1 MIKVLVVDDEYL
13 AREGMKK
20 TVNWSSFSCELSGE
34 AEDAFKAIELSKV
47 IKPDII
53 ITDIK
58 MPGMDGIKMAE
69 EIKEYLPDCKFIIIT
84 GYDEF
89 QYAKAAIKI
98 NALDFIL
105 KPIDEKEF
113 LEAIS
118 KASLE
123 VLKIREEKNL
133 AREKILL
140 DIMRGKISNIDSINE
155 ILYSSKIALN
165 KILIVTI
172 ENDNYHSIIEEGG
185 EDLIYAQNPL
195 IKNVIYENI
204 NRYCFVVEC
213 HQDRLAMIIE
223 AESINHKKEIVELL
237 SFIQK
242 EIMNKCKISLSMGV
256 STVGLIQNVNRL
268 YSESK
273 QALLN
278 KLYEGRGSIN
288 FYKSATSDISDNR
301 TLTLLIE
308 KNKKEIILSIN
319 AKDKRNV
326 EKQIKHVYYEIF
338 KKLKVNS
345 IQIKEFSIEVMI
357 SALTLLKEY
366 NIVLTST
373 SSAEFDVYKQISRLN
388 TIDEIYI
395 FVNRL
400 ILCCLDE
407 LKEFSIEVQD
417 SGIEKALEYIK
428 NHYHED
434 ISLGD
439 VAKNVYLSESYLSRK
454 IKKILGIGFSEYITK
469 LRIERAK
476 EYFREP
482 NVKVTE
488 VAAKLGY
495 PDYRY
500 FSHIFKKYTGYTPSE
515 FTKVKD

>member
-13 AREGMKK
+13 AREGMKR
-20 TVNWSSFSCELSGE
+20 TINWSSLGCELSGE

-69 EIKEYLPDCKFIIIT
+69 KIREYLPDCKFIIIT

-105 KPIDEKEF
+105 KPIDENEF
-113 LEAIS
+113 LEAVS

-123 VLKIREEKNL
+123 ALRIREEKNL

-140 DIMRGKISNIDSINE
+140 DIMRGKITNIDIIEE
-155 ILYSSKIALN
+155 ILYASKIKLR
-165 KILIVTI
+165 KTIVVNI
-172 ENDNYHSIIEEGG
+172 ENDNYHNILEEGR
-185 EDLIYAQNPL
+185 EDLIYTQNRL
-195 IKNVIYENI
+195 IKNIIYENI
-204 NRYCFVVEC
+204 NEDCYVVEC
-213 HQDRLAMIIE
+213 HQDRIAIIIDTE
-223 AESINHKKEIVELL
+223 NIKHKEEIINLL

-242 EIMNKCKISLSMGV
+242 EIKEKCKISVSMGL
-256 STVGLIQNVNRL
+256 STIGLIQNMNRL

-273 QALLN
+273 EALYD
-278 KLYEGRGSIN
+278 KLYKGRGSIN
-288 FYKSATSDISDNR
+288 FYKSEIDNMAESK
-301 TLTLLIE
+301 TLNLLIE
-308 KNKKEIILSIN
+308 KCKKEIILSIN

-326 EKQIKHVYYEIF
+326 EKQIKQIYYEIF
-338 KKLKVNS
+338 KKLKVKPK
-345 IQIKEFSIEVMI
+345 QIKEFSIEVML
-357 SALTLLKEY
+357 SALKLLKEY
-366 NIVLTST
+366 NIVVTNIASG
-373 SSAEFDVYKQISRLN
+373 EFDAYKQISKLN
-388 TIDEIYI
+388 TLDEIYEL
-395 FVNRL
+395 VNNL
-400 ILCCLDE
+400 TISCLDE
-407 LKEFSIEVQD
+407 LKEFSIEAQD

-428 NHYHED
+428 QHYYED

-439 VAKNVYLSESYLSRK
+439 VAKKAYLSESYLSRK

-469 LRIERAK
+469 LRIEKAK
-476 EYFREP
+476 EYFRDP
-482 NVKVTE
+482 NIKVTE

-515 FTKVKD
+515 FSKVK